1 MILCSIR
8 AISVP
13 YPRHIRATSAQ
24 MLKTNAQN
32 LIESSVAGEVSHPT
46 VGSQIGAGPGLPG
59 FPGPILSPGGVFYNV
74 KLGDPVLGWDGF
86 EIAIPGVAVR
96 NPDET
101 RNSALLLLACI
112 GNKAYLVRGGDSKP
126 PFPEGMV
133 IGKHKDGFVIVAFP
147 RKALETIVIGD
158 RVQIRAVGQ
167 GLKFADK
174 SEVML
179 MNCSNEIFKNIPVSE
194 KGQAVRFPV
203 VKILPSQVLAPGAR
217 TTDAFSGD
225 FDMQYIPGKSVY
237 NIEELRIGDFVAITD
252 YDFSTGLPRFV
263 GGAISVAIIVHGG
276 IQARSRGPGLCPIMT
291 SASGLIDPVVT
302 KRANLA
308 DIAPHE

>member
-1 MILCSIR
+1 
-8 AISVP
+8 
-13 YPRHIRATSAQ
+13 
-24 MLKTNAQN
+24 MLKSNSQN
-32 LIESSVAGEVSHPT
+32 LIESSVSGEVSHPT

-96 NPDET
+96 NPDEA
-101 RNSALLLLACI
+101 RNSALLLLSCI
-112 GNKAYLVRGGDSKP
+112 GNKAYLVRGGDASASSGKP
-126 PFPEGMV
+126 PFPEGTV

-147 RKALETIVIGD
+147 KKVLETIVVGD
-158 RVQIRAVGQ
+158 RIQIRAVGQ

-174 SEVML
+174 GEVVV
-179 MNCSNEIFKNIPVSE
+179 MNCSNEIFKNVSVSE

-263 GGAISVAIIVHGG
+263 GGSISVAVVVHGG

-308 DIAPHE
+308 DIVTYE

>member
-1 MILCSIR
+1 
-8 AISVP
+8 
-13 YPRHIRATSAQ
+13 
-24 MLKTNAQN
+24 MLKSNAQN

-46 VGSQIGAGPGLPG
+46 VGSQIGAGQGLPG

-74 KLGDPVLGWDGF
+74 KLGDPVLGWDGL

-96 NPDET
+96 NPDES
-101 RNSALLLLACI
+101 RNSALLLLSCI
-112 GNKAYLVRGGDSKP
+112 GNKAYLVRGGDARP
-126 PFPEGMV
+126 PFPEGTV

-147 RKALETIVIGD
+147 KKVLETIVTGD
-158 RVQIRAVGQ
+158 KVHIRAVGQ
-167 GLKFADK
+167 GLKFTDK
-174 SEVML
+174 SDVVV
-179 MNCSNEIFKNIPVSE
+179 MNCSYDIFKNVAISE

-203 VKILPSQVLAPGAR
+203 VKILPSQVLSPGAR

-263 GGAISVAIIVHGG
+263 AGAISVAVIVHGG
-276 IQARSRGPGLCPIMT
+276 IQARSRGPGLCPILT
-291 SASGLIDPVVT
+291 SAGGLIDPIVT
-302 KRANLA
+302 KKANLA
-308 DIAPHE
+308 DVVTYE